1 MEDDQAAVHVFQEVE
16 LALEDVVDPVG
27 EVLVGVG
34 IRVLALD
41 HGGTGVDQPTSKW
54 VQVYSISNSSIQIV
68 RTQAFC

>member
-16 LALEDVVDPVG
+16 LALQDVVDPVG

-41 HGGTGVDQPTSKW
+41 HGGAGVDQPAGK
-54 VQVYSISNSSIQIV
+54 
-68 RTQAFC
+68 

>member
-16 LALEDVVDPVG
+16 LALQDVVDPVG

-54 VQVYSISNSSIQIV
+54 VQVCSISHSSIHFV